1 MFIVLFGM
9 QWFFGQWLD
18 AHHIKIIFA
27 IPGIVLATTFV
38 TFPFVARELIPVMQ
52 ATGTEQEQA
61 ALTLGAS
68 GWKTF
73 WHVTLPSVKWGLIY
87 GIILCNARAMGE
99 FGGVAAV
106 NNVSFSVNEGE
117 LMALLG
123 PSGGGKTT
131 VLRMIA
137 GLEMPTGGD
146 VFIRGQRVN
155 DLSVRERNIGFVFQ
169 NYALFKN
176 MNVFKNIAFGLKIKK
191 WKRADISSRI
201 EELLN
206 LFGLQGLEKRYP
218 HQLSG
223 GQRQRVAIAR
233 ALAPKPSVLL
243 LDEPF
248 GAVDAKIRQELRE
261 WLVTLHHDLNVTTVF
276 VTHDQE
282 EAMEV
287 SNRIVIF
294 SRGRLEQVGS
304 PREVYNEPA
313 NEFVARF
320 IGVMNVLEPEVRD
333 GIARI
338 GELEF
343 PAYGLHN
350 GQKMRIGFRPYAV
363 QISADLTQYRY
374 HAVLRRTF
382 FLGVLLRVELELPS
396 GLCIRARMTK
406 EEYAQHCLEDGKE
419 VSFQIRQYRL
429 LAGQAE
435 KQPLD

>member
-1 MFIVLFGM
+1 VSI
-9 QWFFGQWLD
+9 
-18 AHHIKIIFA
+18 
-27 IPGIVLATTFV
+27 
-38 TFPFVARELIPVMQ
+38 ELKRITKQ
-52 ATGTEQEQA
+52 
-61 ALTLGAS
+61 
-68 GWKTF
+68 
-73 WHVTLPSVKWGLIY
+73 
-87 GIILCNARAMGE
+87 

-106 NNVSFSVNEGE
+106 NNISFSVKEGE

-137 GLEMPTGGD
+137 GLEMPTAGD
-146 VFIRGQRVN
+146 VFIRGVRVN
-155 DLSVRERNIGFVFQ
+155 DLSVQQRNIGFVFQ

-176 MNVFKNIAFGLKIKK
+176 MTVAKNVAFGLKIKK
-191 WKRADISSRI
+191 WKRADAEPRVA
-201 EELLN
+201 ELLQ
-206 LFGLQGLEKRYP
+206 LFGLEGLDGRYP

-261 WLVTLHHDLNVTTVF
+261 WLVTLHHELNVTTIF

-294 SRGRLEQVGS
+294 SRGLLEQVGT
-304 PREVYNEPA
+304 PREVYDQPA

-320 IGVMNVLEPEVRD
+320 IGVMNILELETRGGV
-333 GIARI
+333 ARI
-338 GELEF
+338 NELEF
-343 PAYGLHN
+343 PAPGHPDGEKL
-350 GQKMRIGFRPYAV
+350 RIGFRPYAV
-363 QISADLTQYRY
+363 QISADLTQCRYR
-374 HAVLRRTF
+374 AMLRHTF

-396 GLCIRARMTK
+396 GLLIRARMSK
-406 EEYAQHCLEDGKE
+406 EEYAHQGLEDGRE
-419 VSFQIRQYRL
+419 VSFQIRQFRVLSTESASLPPESDLPY
-429 LAGQAE
+429 
-435 KQPLD
+435 QPAPMIGENI